1 MNMQVT
7 GRVCA
12 KLKDDPNKESACML
26 TPQSS
31 YSRVLKAK

>member
-1 MNMQVT
+1 MDMQAT
-7 GRVCA
+7 GRVSA

-31 YSRVLKAK
+31 HSRVLKVK